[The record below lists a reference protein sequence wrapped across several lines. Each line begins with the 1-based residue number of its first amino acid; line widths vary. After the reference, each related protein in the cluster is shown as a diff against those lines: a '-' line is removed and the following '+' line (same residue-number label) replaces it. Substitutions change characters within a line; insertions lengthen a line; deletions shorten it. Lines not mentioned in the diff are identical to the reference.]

1 VTTRG
6 LVRRGLFGS
15 DMVVGGRCHEDM
27 AEKMLSVFA
36 FSVTCPVDRKQRH
49 AGCRFAVGITEPA
62 ATGGELGFKQVP

>member
-1 VTTRG
+1 
-6 LVRRGLFGS
+6 
-15 DMVVGGRCHEDM
+15 MIVVGQRKQDM

-49 AGCRFAVGITEPA
+49 VGCRFAVGITEPA